1 MSKRKSKE
9 SKESKAEKPKKR
21 RGRRVRRLLFL
32 GIVGGGLALALS
44 EDLRN
49 KVLDKLFGAEE
60 QFQYTPPAEAAAG
73 NGAPPSAPST
83 PDA

>member
-9 SKESKAEKPKKR
+9 SQAAKPKKR
-21 RGRRVRRLLFL
+21 RFRTLVRLMCL
-32 GIVGGGLALALS
+32 GVIAGGVALATS

-60 QFQYTPPAEAAAG
+60 EFQYTPPAEATSE
-73 NGAPPSAPST
+73 NGAGAADGT
-83 PDA
+83 TAATA